1 MKILCSICARGNSK
15 GLKNKN
21 IKLFNGRPLIWH
33 SINQAR
39 KSKIFSKIIC
49 SSDSSKILKIA
60 KDSGVDLNIKRSK
73 KLSSGKCPKK
83 DVIKDVILKAEKFYG
98 EKYDLIF
105 DLDITSPVRKIKDI
119 KNCLKAL
126 KKIKKPCNLITIC
139 ESKKNPHFNMI
150 KIKNKKLSIAI
161 PPKKDIPSRQL
172 APKIYDMNASIY
184 AWNRKGFFKL
194 KDIINQN
201 TIYYKMPISSSFD
214 IDSVIDF
221 KISELLFKKIFR

>member
-1 MKILCSICARGNSK
+1 
-15 GLKNKN
+15 
-21 IKLFNGRPLIWH
+21 
-33 SINQAR
+33 
-39 KSKIFSKIIC
+39 
-49 SSDSSKILKIA
+49 
-60 KDSGVDLNIKRSK
+60 
-73 KLSSGKCPKK
+73 
-83 DVIKDVILKAEKFYG
+83 
-98 EKYDLIF
+98 
-105 DLDITSPVRKIKDI
+105 
-119 KNCLKAL
+119 
-126 KKIKKPCNLITIC
+126 
-139 ESKKNPHFNMI
+139 MI